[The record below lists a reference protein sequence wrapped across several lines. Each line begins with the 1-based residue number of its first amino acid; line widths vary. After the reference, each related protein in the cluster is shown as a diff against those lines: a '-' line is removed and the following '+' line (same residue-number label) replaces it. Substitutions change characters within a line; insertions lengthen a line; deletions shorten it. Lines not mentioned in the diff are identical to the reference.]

1 MQIAVVAT
9 KLTPPPSR
17 GATFVARPRLLEL
30 LTQGSHAGTTLV
42 SAPAGFGKTTLVA
55 DYVRSVDAP
64 AAWLSLDAGDND
76 PARFLAA
83 LLAALRNADPGIGV
97 TAQAMLDS
105 VPSPPAEALLTSLLN
120 DVTALAR
127 PANLVL
133 DDYHVIDLPPIH
145 ALVGFL
151 LEHRPARMHIVL
163 VTREDPPL
171 PLARLRARAALIEVR
186 QADLS
191 FTVEEVAEFLRRNL
205 TTRLTHAEI
214 SALHDRSEGW
224 VAGLQL
230 AVLSSRSSADMQRLI
245 ASVTGT
251 NRFILDYLT
260 EEVLARQ
267 SPEVR
272 TFLLQTSL
280 LDRLCAPLCEA
291 ILGRDGESPAGSSPP
306 TLPHDGTPAQNL
318 LEYLDR
324 ANLFVIP
331 LDTERQWYRYHHL
344 FAELLQSCLRR
355 EQAGRVNTLHSRAS
369 RWYADHGFVA
379 EAIRHALA
387 GEDWAQAANLIKREA
402 QPMVQCGE
410 LLTLMGWLAA
420 LPPAVIQASAQLCLA
435 YAWPLLLT
443 GRLDAAGQWLVRAR
457 ELAEGEDH
465 PPGSDPRSLL
475 GEVIAA
481 ESNLARAQGDL
492 RQSAELAHRALTL
505 LPENADALR
514 AMLGVTLGLTYW
526 YGGHIDQAEPVLQAA
541 ATSARRC
548 GNDFAR
554 LTAQTFLGRSKAM
567 RGELHAAAALFQ
579 DVVDESLP
587 VPVTILAHVDLAYLS
602 YEWNDLDVAESHMR
616 AGQTLAEPIGD
627 AEYRLSV
634 SLILARLRSAR
645 GDLRGALQVVD
656 QVDQL
661 LRASESPA
669 SLWAHV
675 AATGVV
681 VALAGAA
688 LHEAEHWAARM
699 SREAGGHPFYRHL
712 NLAWPRLLLA
722 RGERRAAS
730 EALHLA
736 YDTASQAGWEWG
748 IIATRV
754 WQAAAAE
761 TQQAG
766 LTFLKDALHRGAS
779 ERFIRTFADTGPTLV
794 PLLREAARQGVAP
807 AEYVGHIL
815 QAIAEQAGSRSPNP
829 TPSLSTRELQVLRLM
844 AAGLSNRAIAE
855 NLVLSEGTVK
865 KHIHNISGKLAAAN
879 RTEAVAHARKLGLL

>member
-1 MQIAVVAT
+1 MHIAVVTT

-55 DYVRSVDAP
+55 DYVRSVDA
-64 AAWLSLDAGDND
+64 ASAWLSLDESDND
-76 PARFLAA
+76 PARFLAS
-83 LLAALRNADPGIGV
+83 LLSALRNVDPGIGA

-105 VPSPPAEALLTSLLN
+105 IPPPPAEALLTSLLN
-120 DVTALAR
+120 DLAARAR
-127 PANLVL
+127 PSTLVL
-133 DDYHVIDLPPIH
+133 DDYHTIHTPPVHIQ
-145 ALVGFL
+145 VGFL
-151 LEHRPARMHIVL
+151 LEHRPAHMHVVI
-163 VTREDPPL
+163 VTREEPPL
-171 PLARLRARAALIEVR
+171 PLARLRARAALVEIR

-191 FTVEEVAEFLRRNL
+191 FTVEEVAEFLRRNM
-205 TTRLTHAEI
+205 TGRLSHADI
-214 SALHDRSEGW
+214 VALHERSEGW

-230 AVLSSRSSADMQRLI
+230 AVLSARGNTDIRRLI
-245 ASVTGT
+245 TDVTGT
-251 NRFILDYLT
+251 NRYILDYLL

-267 SPEVR
+267 APEVQA
-272 TFLLQTSL
+272 FLLKTSV
-280 LDRLCAPLCEA
+280 LDRLCASLCEA
-291 ILGRDGESPAGSSPP
+291 VLDQDGQPQPGSNLSAQDILE
-306 TLPHDGTPAQNL
+306 H
-318 LEYLDR
+318 LDR
-324 ANLFVIP
+324 SNLFVVP
-331 LDTERQWYRYHHL
+331 LDTERRWYRYHHL
-344 FAELLQSCLRR
+344 FAELLSSRLQR
-355 EQAGRVNTLHSRAS
+355 ESGSLVSALHRRAS
-369 RWYADHGFVA
+369 LWNADHGFTP

-387 GEDWAQAANLIKREA
+387 SEDWEQAANLIKREA
-402 QPMVQCGE
+402 QPMVQRGE

-457 ELAEGEDH
+457 ELAAGEDH
-465 PPGSDPRSLL
+465 PPGSDPRGLL
-475 GEVIAA
+475 GEVTAA
-481 ESNLARAQGDL
+481 ESGLARARGDL

-505 LPENADALR
+505 LPENAEALR
-514 AMLGVTLGLTYW
+514 AVLGVTLGLSYW
-526 YGGHIDQAEPVLQAA
+526 YGGHLDQAEPVLQAA

-567 RGELHAAAALFQ
+567 RGELNAAAALFQ
-579 DVVDESLP
+579 DVVGENLP
-587 VPVTILAHVDLAYLS
+587 VPTTILAHVDLAYLN
-602 YEWNDLDVAESHMR
+602 YEWNNLDVAESHMS

-645 GDLRGALQVVD
+645 GDLRGALQAVD

-722 RGERRAAS
+722 RGERRAAT
-730 EALHLA
+730 EALQLA

-754 WQAAAAE
+754 WQAVAAE

-779 ERFIRTFADTGPTLV
+779 ERFIRTFADAGPAIV
-794 PLLREAARQGVAP
+794 PMLKEAARQGVAP
-807 AEYVGHIL
+807 EYVGRIL
-815 QAIAEQAGSRSPNP
+815 QAVSAPGGSAPP
-829 TPSLSTRELQVLRLM
+829 DPAPLLSMRELQVLRLM
-844 AAGLSNRAIAE
+844 AAGLSNRAIAQ
-855 NLVLSEGTVK
+855 NLMLSEGTVK

-879 RTEAVAHARKLGLL
+879 RTEAVALARKLGLL